1 MVLFLVAAVVATSTV
16 WRWLVET
23 PSSQAPIIVSFVAPA
38 VAVLAL
44 VVAWRTAVWV
54 ARQKATIDL
63 IEKSES
69 TAVYR
74 ENSQRFSELRR
85 GAGLAQLADPQ
96 SDQDRRDRRHVLDH
110 LNHYELVALG
120 IRRGVLSGGFY
131 KRWMGGPFVR
141 DWNAALDLIEV
152 ERWKRAPGAEERYDP
167 KTYQNFERIARR
179 WSPRGAHRPA
189 GAKAGAPLSLAGP
202 GAELLPDL
210 AGVDAAEPADR

>member
-1 MVLFLVAAVVATSTV
+1 M
-16 WRWLVET
+16 WRWLLET
-23 PSSQAPIIVSFVAPA
+23 PASQSPVIVSFLPPLVGL
-38 VAVLAL
+38 LAL
-44 VVAWRTAVWV
+44 VVAWRTAIWV

-85 GAGLAQLADPQ
+85 GAGMVHLADPQ

-141 DWNAALDLIEV
+141 DWNAALDLIEL
-152 ERWKRAPGAEERYDP
+152 ERWKRGPGDANRYDP
-167 KTYQNFERIARR
+167 KIYQNFERVARL
-179 WSPRGAHRPA
+179 WSPRDARRPL
-189 GAKAGAPLSLAGP
+189 GAKMHRVAEGP
-202 GAELLPDL
+202 GAELLPEL
-210 AGVDAAEPADR
+210 TGVDAAETTTP